1 MNMGFGDDMMWMG
14 AVSSA
19 RGETAKARAN
29 ADRILREA
37 NENMAEAQQTID
49 NLRAENQQ
57 LKMMYNKIVH
67 DGLAKMHMF
76 RSRTQARNEITEEMR
91 RRIEAY
97 NPDDLFASKENMHAF
112 KCQLELEKSRD
123 PVIIGYTYADG
134 VVPPDAIH
142 VGDDDY
148 LEPHPNNM
156 F

>member
-1 MNMGFGDDMMWMG
+1 MGFGDDMMWMG

-19 RGETAKARAN
+19 RSEAEDARAD

-37 NENMAEAQQTID
+37 NANMARARQTID
-49 NLRAENQQ
+49 GLRAENQQ
-57 LKMMYNKIVH
+57 LKMMYTKATR
-67 DGLAKMHMF
+67 DALAMMHLF
-76 RSRTQARNEITEEMR
+76 RSRTYARNEIMEEMR
-91 RRIEAY
+91 SRIEKY